1 MIWLNCCHW
10 CLLFSVLTLFFV
22 AVAEIKTHERAFY
35 SLFTEKTQKAES
47 FLRKYYEHNQIQ
59 SNYIFR
65 CAPSAF
71 PECTVLEWCCTAL
84 RQCVQY
90 WVGMHVLTM
99 LTVEQTDMDLFW
111 SPGVAICWW
120 NLYTRKSKHTH
131 TVHAQRGVCA
141 WGVLQA
147 HTHTHTKIDSCWY
160 LSPPLLSLLP
170 APPPIMGFDHWPVK
184 V

>member
-1 MIWLNCCHW
+1 MPA
-10 CLLFSVLTLFFV
+10 LFCTGSFFV
-22 AVAEIKTHERAFY
+22 AFAEIKTHERAFY

-47 FLRKYYEHNQIQ
+47 FLRKYYEHNQMQ
-59 SNYIFR
+59 SKYIFR
-65 CAPSAF
+65 RAPSAF

-90 WVGMHVLTM
+90 WGGMHVLTM

-147 HTHTHTKIDSCWY
+147 HTHTKIDSCWY